1 MYILYSV
8 EEGGGRYAVEDDF
21 WASNRNV
28 GTDVVSLGYVFNVP
42 LIRPARENDG
52 VIAAREL
59 AYGEGRYAVAGGG
72 LDGVN
77 NSLV

>member
-1 MYILYSV
+1 M
-8 EEGGGRYAVEDDF
+8 EEGGGRYAVEDDSR
-21 WASNRNV
+21 ASNYNANA
-28 GTDVVSLGYVFNVP
+28 DVLNLGYVFNVP
-42 LIRPARENDG
+42 PVYPTREDDG

>member
-8 EEGGGRYAVEDDF
+8 EEGSGRYAVEDDSR
-21 WASNRNV
+21 ASDYNV
-28 GTDVVSLGYVFNVP
+28 GADVVNLRYVFNVLP
-42 LIRPARENDG
+42 VRPARENDG
-52 VIAAREL
+52 VVAVREL

-72 LDGVN
+72 LNGVN